1 MSSGLV
7 SHTVAEPKTD
17 GRAGFSGLGE
27 APTKKNIISTE
38 NFKVRIVGR
47 HPERGNPP
55 AGIPFS
61 VDVEV
66 QTNINKEGLF
76 RIPFMCPDSIVV
88 IRGLFEHRE
97 KVWGKKFVTSRFT
110 NSCTGREN
118 IQLPGFTP
126 DESHWVQIEVYDE
139 GVGLDGVSQAD
150 PVAVSSPMHFGVDL
164 KQGQKLG
171 LYDKPFASLT
181 EDITTDV
188 KEAGFGNILN
198 KALFIGAAG
207 IGLYFLLPFFP
218 HIKDKL
224 TEVINERQSN

>member
-1 MSSGLV
+1 MSSRLA
-7 SHTVAEPKTD
+7 SHTAREPEPTPRTAD
-17 GRAGFSGLGE
+17 AGLGQAE
-27 APTKKNIISTE
+27 TKKNVISTE
-38 NFKVRIVGR
+38 DFKVRIVGR
-47 HPERGNPP
+47 HPESGRPR

-88 IRGLFEHRE
+88 IRGLFEHRN

-118 IQLPGFTP
+118 IQLTGFVP
-126 DESHWVQIEVYDE
+126 DEKHWVQIEVYDE
-139 GVGLDGVSQAD
+139 DVGLDGVDQAD
-150 PVAVSSPMHFGVDL
+150 PAAVSSPMHFGVDL

-171 LYDKPFASLT
+171 LYDKPFASVT
-181 EDITTDV
+181 EDIATDV
-188 KEAGFGNILN
+188 KQIGFGGILN
-198 KALFIGAAG
+198 KALLVGAAG

-218 HIKDKL
+218 QIKQKL
-224 TEVINERQSN
+224 TSVFNEQ